1 MHLLGKR
8 LKSLTKVKWLADFR
22 DPWTNIWYNKKFFF
36 TKSTLN
42 KHKKLEKNVLNEAD
56 HIIVT
61 SNRLNIEYSK
71 LTNKP
76 ISTITNGFDHFN
88 YDDFNLDT
96 KFSISHIGTMLSD
109 RNPYLLWKVL
119 SRLIN
124 EVNDLKHYLQL
135 NLVGNVSVEVK
146 QLIKKHSLDPYVQY
160 IGHISYDQT
169 SKYLKNSQILLL
181 IQTNKVES
189 NYIIPAKLFEYLNSS
204 RPIISISNNDDVESI
219 INDTNVGFNFKYDQE
234 IELYNCILNYFEK
247 FKADGIRIFPN
258 NTNKYNRIELT
269 RSISNII
276 KNL

>member
-1 MHLLGKR
+1 M
-8 LKSLTKVKWLADFR
+8 
-22 DPWTNIWYNKKFFF
+22 
-36 TKSTLN
+36 
-42 KHKKLEKNVLNEAD
+42 
-56 HIIVT
+56 T

-109 RNPYLLWKVL
+109 RNPYILWKVL

-135 NLVGNVSVEVK
+135 SLVGNVSVEVK
-146 QLIKKHSLDPYVQY
+146 QSIKKYSLEPYVQY

-247 FKADGIRIFPN
+247 FKADGITILPN